1 MAETILTNACL
12 VLSDEVV
19 RGTLVWRDGEITDVG
34 SGASAVPGAVD
45 CEGDYVLPG
54 LVELHTDNVERH
66 MMPRPGSVWPTS
78 AAIVNHDRELASV
91 GITTVFDALTI
102 GDFST
107 SQIRIALSKEFCP
120 TLGALA
126 QAGALKV
133 DHKVHLRCEL
143 SSGSLLDLLETMF
156 DRPEV
161 GLVSVMDHT
170 PGQRQFAKIEK
181 YRQYYQGK
189 FHMTDEAF
197 EVFYA
202 ERVEDQ
208 KTYGELNRRTVVAKS
223 KELGLP
229 LASHDDATTD
239 HVDEA
244 IRDGVVLAEF
254 PTTMEAAQASSKGG
268 LAVLMGGP
276 NLVRGKSHSGNIAA
290 RELATAGL
298 LDVISSD
305 YVPSSLLY
313 GAMLLARPDIGVP
326 LHEAIAMI
334 TSRPAATVGLSDR
347 GTLTPGLRADVVR
360 AREIASGPLVMD
372 VWRGGQKI
380 A

>member
-34 SGASAVPGAVD
+34 SGASALPGAVD

-143 SSGSLLDLLETMF
+143 S
-156 DRPEV
+156 
-161 GLVSVMDHT
+161 
-170 PGQRQFAKIEK
+170 
-181 YRQYYQGK
+181 
-189 FHMTDEAF
+189 
-197 EVFYA
+197 
-202 ERVEDQ
+202 
-208 KTYGELNRRTVVAKS
+208 
-223 KELGLP
+223 
-229 LASHDDATTD
+229 
-239 HVDEA
+239 
-244 IRDGVVLAEF
+244 
-254 PTTMEAAQASSKGG
+254 
-268 LAVLMGGP
+268 
-276 NLVRGKSHSGNIAA
+276 
-290 RELATAGL
+290 
-298 LDVISSD
+298 
-305 YVPSSLLY
+305 
-313 GAMLLARPDIGVP
+313 
-326 LHEAIAMI
+326 
-334 TSRPAATVGLSDR
+334 
-347 GTLTPGLRADVVR
+347 
-360 AREIASGPLVMD
+360 
-372 VWRGGQKI
+372 
-380 A
+380 